1 MTLNLSQVTF
11 DKQQIS
17 NNLLILLG
25 FFLTVSVFISDIL
38 IFGII
43 LIWLLNR
50 NWSKKIQLI
59 KSNNFAVS
67 VILFFCFYLIGLIWG
82 EFNADSWKWISKQ
95 ALLLSIPIII
105 SLPFKK
111 ETINKSLLA
120 FLFGM
125 CLNSVVSI
133 GSYLELWNMN
143 YHHYTEE
150 NVAIGFLD
158 HFDHSVFL
166 AFSSLIM
173 ICKFIES
180 NNIKYRVFYL
190 LVISLFLISLFL
202 SHGRIGQYVFLI
214 SLFLV
219 LMVTLFRSPKYLV
232 AILSLIIIS
241 LTQIDLSEST
251 FSKRLNRGIQESI
264 AFVNLIKYSSTNT
277 SDITVTDTAIGD
289 RLTYI
294 VNYTQILKNN
304 LWLGCGTGKSIIEY
318 QLLKNKFFPNVPA
331 RPPHNNYL
339 FILCE
344 IGVIGLLF
352 WLNMFLQLFISIYKK
367 SESCKLDLIKYLLPI
382 TFIIICLTDEYLV
395 RHNPTLFFCFFTA
408 LLCVRKDV
416 SIFNL
421 KTY

>member
-1 MTLNLSQVTF
+1 
-11 DKQQIS
+11 
-17 NNLLILLG
+17 
-25 FFLTVSVFISDIL
+25 
-38 IFGII
+38 
-43 LIWLLNR
+43 
-50 NWSKKIQLI
+50 
-59 KSNNFAVS
+59 
-67 VILFFCFYLIGLIWG
+67 
-82 EFNADSWKWISKQ
+82 
-95 ALLLSIPIII
+95 
-105 SLPFKK
+105 
-111 ETINKSLLA
+111 
-120 FLFGM
+120 M
-125 CLNSVVSI
+125 CLNSIISI

-143 YHHYTEE
+143 YHHYPGE

-180 NNIKYRVFYL
+180 NNLKYRAFYL

-214 SLFLV
+214 SLCLV

-251 FSKRLNRGIQESI
+251 FSKRLNLGIQESI

-289 RLTYI
+289 RLTY
-294 VNYTQILKNN
+294 VLNYTQILKNN
-304 LWLGCGTGKSIIEY
+304 
-318 QLLKNKFFPNVPA
+318 FFPNVPA

-344 IGVIGLLF
+344 IGLIGLLF
-352 WLNMFLQLFISIYKK
+352 WLNMFIQLFISIYKK
-367 SESCKLDLIKYLLPI
+367 SESFKLDLIKYLLPI

-421 KTY
+421 KN